1 MNGPDQYEILNLP
14 SDEEMDRILVQ
25 MREKG
30 RGTSAQRQ
38 TTPDP
43 RAYSAYQA
51 RRYCQVV
58 WDELQKPCESIFQ
71 AVISTV

>member
-1 MNGPDQYEILNLP
+1 MNGPDEYEILNLP

-30 RGTSAQRQ
+30 RGTSATQ

-43 RAYSAYQA
+43 RAFGAYQA
-51 RRYCQVV
+51 RHLR
-58 WDELQKPCESIFQ
+58 S
-71 AVISTV
+71 